1 MERKRHIRT
10 RLVIIFALISVGS
23 VLIASAF
30 AAFSMKSTTHDNLES
45 LQENKTAYYAEAVNS
60 WMERE
65 TAVVDNAAGYMER
78 ISEID
83 YDSIVAYAITQK
95 KVSDNVQEI
104 YIGFARDKHLC
115 IDADLPADFDY
126 TSRGWS
132 KDADT
137 AAGQKIYTAPYVDT
151 ITGGMVIT
159 IAKTFESAVGG
170 HGVVG
175 EDLSIATLLTMI
187 DGIVD
192 DEDGTYVF
200 MTTGDGTIV
209 LHENADFVMKDD
221 NAITINDV
229 LDGKYIEAAESGD
242 KFEDYDGENK
252 YIKKANVASCGW
264 TVYTVTPASV
274 YSDEIYKAIIGLAI
288 IALVLGLF
296 AAVVVFIVG
305 TNITKPIVA
314 VENQVTRLK
323 NLEIGKIEFEP
334 DRRNDELTA
343 MRFATVELT
352 NELNKI
358 VGSLIEVTTILAD
371 EFKNVYG
378 SVETSVNSNSEITDT
393 IQQISIAIDEVAN
406 QAQTAN
412 ESLIKVANEIETISE
427 RTSGMKEATDESL
440 KAASSGSKSIRQ
452 LSAQIKDTQN
462 LQKVASESVNNL
474 SQKSSLIDGISQTIS
489 SIAEQT
495 SLLALNASIEAA
507 RAGEAGRGFS
517 VVAEEIGKLA
527 DQTSNATN
535 EITSIISEIQAEIGE
550 VTGQMGEM
558 QKKSDECIEA
568 MGTTEEMFNGINN
581 SIQQVGNNVGT
592 VSIALEKL
600 NSGKENVVE
609 MFSDISSETEEL
621 TASSQKISDKVDAQ
635 HDAIETIGK
644 AMNQLEKVVGE
655 LNEIVDKFRL

>member
-1 MERKRHIRT
+1 MKKKRSIRG
-10 RLVIIFALISVGS
+10 RLVAIFSMISIGS
-23 VLIASAF
+23 VLIAAAF
-30 AAFSMKSTTHDNLES
+30 AAYAMRSNTHKDLKS
-45 LQENKTAYYAEAVNS
+45 LQENKTAYYAEAVNA
-60 WMERE
+60 WMQRE
-65 TAVVDNAAGYMER
+65 TSVVDYAAGYMAGIR
-78 ISEID
+78 SVD
-83 YDSIVAYAITQK
+83 YDQVLEYAITQK
-95 KVSDNVQEI
+95 KISDNIQEI

-132 KDADT
+132 IDAD
-137 AAGQKIYTAPYVDT
+137 AANGEKIYTAPYVDT

-159 IAKTFESAVGG
+159 VAATFNGAGG

-175 EDLSIATLLTMI
+175 EDLSIATLLTMLDSII
-187 DGIVD
+187 DD
-192 DEDGTYVF
+192 SDGTYAF

-209 LHENADFVMKDD
+209 LHKNDEFVMKDENVISID
-221 NAITINDV
+221 NV
-229 LDGKYIEAAESGD
+229 LDGKYLKAVESGNSF
-242 KFEDYDGENK
+242 KDYDGDMK
-252 YIKKANVASCGW
+252 YIRKATVNCCGW
-264 TVYTVTPASV
+264 TVYTVTPVSAFTSALN
-274 YSDEIYKAIIGLAI
+274 KAVIGLIVIAI
-288 IALVLGLF
+288 LLGLF

-314 VENQVTRLK
+314 VEKQVTKLK
-323 NLEIGKIEFEP
+323 DLEIGTIEFEP

-343 MRFATVELT
+343 MRFAVVGLT

-358 VGSLIEVTTILAD
+358 VGQLIDVTSILAD

-378 SVETSVNSNSEITDT
+378 SVEESVTNNSEITDT
-393 IQQISIAIDEVAN
+393 IQQISIAIDEVAD

-412 ESLIKVANEIETISE
+412 ESLIKVANEIETISD
-427 RTSGMKEATDESL
+427 RTSGMKEATDEAL
-440 KAASSGSKSIRQ
+440 KAATSGSSSIRQ
-452 LSAQIKDTQN
+452 LASQIGETQE
-462 LQKVASESVNNL
+462 LQKIASVSVNNL

-535 EITSIISEIQAEIGE
+535 EITSIISEIQTEIGE
-550 VTGQMGEM
+550 VTGQMGQM

-568 MGTTEEMFNGINN
+568 MGTTEEMFKGINN
-581 SIQQVGNNVGT
+581 SIQQVGNSVGT
-592 VSIALEKL
+592 VSVALNNL
-600 NSGKENVVE
+600 NTGKENVVE

-621 TASSQKISDKVDAQ
+621 TASSQKIATKVDDQNA
-635 HDAIETIGK
+635 AIETIGK
-644 AMNQLEKVVGE
+644 AMTQLEKVVND
-655 LNEIVDKFRL
+655 LNVIVDKFQL

>member
-1 MERKRHIRT
+1 MA
-10 RLVIIFALISVGS
+10 IFSMISIGS
-23 VLIASAF
+23 VLIAAAF
-30 AAFSMKSTTHDNLES
+30 AAYVMRSNTHKDLKS
-45 LQENKTAYYAEAVNS
+45 LQENKTAYYAEAVNA
-60 WMERE
+60 WMQRE
-65 TAVVDNAAGYMER
+65 TSVVDYAAGYMAGIR
-78 ISEID
+78 SVD
-83 YDSIVAYAITQK
+83 YDQVLEYAITQK
-95 KVSDNVQEI
+95 KISDNIQEI

-132 KDADT
+132 IDAD
-137 AAGQKIYTAPYVDT
+137 AANGEKIYTAPYVDT

-159 IAKTFESAVGG
+159 VAATFNGAGG

-175 EDLSIATLLTMI
+175 EDLSIATLLTMLDSII
-187 DGIVD
+187 DD
-192 DEDGTYVF
+192 SDGTYAF

-209 LHENADFVMKDD
+209 LHKNDEFVMKDENVISID
-221 NAITINDV
+221 NV
-229 LDGKYIEAAESGD
+229 LDGKYLKAVESGD
-242 KFEDYDGENK
+242 SFKDYDGDMK
-252 YIKKANVASCGW
+252 YIRKATVNCCGW
-264 TVYTVTPASV
+264 TVYTVTPVSAFTSALN
-274 YSDEIYKAIIGLAI
+274 KAVIGLLVIAI
-288 IALVLGLF
+288 LLGLF

-314 VENQVTRLK
+314 VEKQVTKLK
-323 NLEIGKIEFEP
+323 DLEIGTIEFEP

-343 MRFATVELT
+343 MRFAVVGLT

-358 VGSLIEVTTILAD
+358 VGQLIDVTSILAD

-378 SVETSVNSNSEITDT
+378 SVEESVTNNSEITDT
-393 IQQISIAIDEVAN
+393 IQQISIAIDEVAD

-412 ESLIKVANEIETISE
+412 ESLIKVANEIETISD
-427 RTSGMKEATDESL
+427 RTSGMKEATDEAL
-440 KAASSGSKSIRQ
+440 KAATSGSSSIRQ
-452 LSAQIKDTQN
+452 LASQIGETQE
-462 LQKVASESVNNL
+462 LQKIASVSVNNL

-535 EITSIISEIQAEIGE
+535 EITSIISEIQTEIGE
-550 VTGQMGEM
+550 VTGQMGQM

-568 MGTTEEMFNGINN
+568 MGTTEEMFKGINN
-581 SIQQVGNNVGT
+581 SIQQVGNSVGT
-592 VSIALEKL
+592 VSVALNNL
-600 NSGKENVVE
+600 NTGKENVVE

-621 TASSQKISDKVDAQ
+621 TASSQKIATKVDDHNA
-635 HDAIETIGK
+635 AIETIGK
-644 AMNQLEKVVGE
+644 AMTQLEKVVND
-655 LNEIVDKFRL
+655 LNVIVDKFQL

>member
-1 MERKRHIRT
+1 MA
-10 RLVIIFALISVGS
+10 IFSMISIGS
-23 VLIASAF
+23 VLIAAAF
-30 AAFSMKSTTHDNLES
+30 AAYVMRSNTHKDLKS
-45 LQENKTAYYAEAVNS
+45 LQENKTAYYAEAVNA
-60 WMERE
+60 WMQRE
-65 TAVVDNAAGYMER
+65 TSVVDYAAGYMAGIR
-78 ISEID
+78 SVD
-83 YDSIVAYAITQK
+83 YDQVLEYAITQK
-95 KVSDNVQEI
+95 KISDNIQEI

-132 KDADT
+132 IDAD
-137 AAGQKIYTAPYVDT
+137 AANGEKIYTAPYVDT

-159 IAKTFESAVGG
+159 VAATFNGAGG

-175 EDLSIATLLTMI
+175 EDLSIATLLTMLDSII
-187 DGIVD
+187 DD
-192 DEDGTYVF
+192 SDGTYAF

-209 LHENADFVMKDD
+209 LHKNDEFVMKDENVISID
-221 NAITINDV
+221 NV
-229 LDGKYIEAAESGD
+229 LDGKYLKAVESGNSF
-242 KFEDYDGENK
+242 KDYDGDMK
-252 YIKKANVASCGW
+252 YIRKATVNCCGW
-264 TVYTVTPASV
+264 TVYTVTPVSAFTSALN
-274 YSDEIYKAIIGLAI
+274 KAVIGLIVIAI
-288 IALVLGLF
+288 LLGLF

-314 VENQVTRLK
+314 VEKQVTKLK
-323 NLEIGKIEFEP
+323 DLEIGTIEFEP

-343 MRFATVELT
+343 MRFAVVGLT

-358 VGSLIEVTTILAD
+358 VGQLIDVTSILAD

-378 SVETSVNSNSEITDT
+378 SVEESVTNNSEITDT
-393 IQQISIAIDEVAN
+393 IQQISIAIDEVAD

-412 ESLIKVANEIETISE
+412 ESLIKVANEIETISD
-427 RTSGMKEATDESL
+427 RTSGMKEATDEAL
-440 KAASSGSKSIRQ
+440 KAATSGSSSIRQ
-452 LSAQIKDTQN
+452 LASQIGETQE
-462 LQKVASESVNNL
+462 LQKIASVSVNNL

-535 EITSIISEIQAEIGE
+535 EITSIISEIQTEIGE
-550 VTGQMGEM
+550 VTGQMGQM

-568 MGTTEEMFNGINN
+568 MGTTEEMFKGINN
-581 SIQQVGNNVGT
+581 SIQQVGNSVGT
-592 VSIALEKL
+592 VSVALNNL
-600 NSGKENVVE
+600 NTGKENVVE

-621 TASSQKISDKVDAQ
+621 TASSQKIATKVDDQNA
-635 HDAIETIGK
+635 AIETIGK
-644 AMNQLEKVVGE
+644 AMTQLEKVVND
-655 LNEIVDKFRL
+655 LNVIVDKFQL

>member
-1 MERKRHIRT
+1 
-10 RLVIIFALISVGS
+10 
-23 VLIASAF
+23 
-30 AAFSMKSTTHDNLES
+30 
-45 LQENKTAYYAEAVNS
+45 
-60 WMERE
+60 MERE
-65 TAVVDNAAGYMER
+65 TAVVDYAAGYMER
-78 ISEID
+78 LAIVD
-83 YDSIVAYAITQK
+83 YDNVLAYAITQK
-95 KVSDNVQEI
+95 KVSEDVQEI
-104 YIGFARDKHLC
+104 YIGFAKDKHLC

-132 KDADT
+132 KDAD
-137 AAGQKIYTAPYVDT
+137 AAGGKKIYTAPYVDT

-159 IAKTFESAVGG
+159 IARTFESVGGG

-175 EDLSIATLLTMI
+175 EDLSIATLLSMI
-187 DGIVD
+187 DSIVD

-209 LHENADFVMKDD
+209 LHKNADFVMKDD

-229 LDGKYIEAAESGD
+229 LDGEYLEAVESGD
-242 KFEDYDGENK
+242 KFEDYDGDKK
-252 YIKKANVASCGW
+252 YIKSAVVSSCGW

-274 YSDEIYKAIIGLAI
+274 YSDEIYKAILGLIIIAIIIGLF
-288 IALVLGLF
+288 V
-296 AAVVVFIVG
+296 AVVVFIVG

-314 VENQVTRLK
+314 VEKQVTRLK
-323 NLEIGKIEFEP
+323 DLEIGKIEFEP
-334 DRRNDELTA
+334 DRRNDELTS
-343 MRFATVELT
+343 MRFATVGLT

-358 VGSLIEVTTILAD
+358 VSQLIDVTTILAD
-371 EFKNVYG
+371 EFKNVYS
-378 SVETSVNSNSEITDT
+378 SVETSVDSNTEITDT

-440 KAASSGSKSIRQ
+440 KAASSGSNSIRQ
-452 LSAQIKDTQN
+452 LASQIRDTQD

-568 MGTTEEMFNGINN
+568 MSTTEEMFNGINN
-581 SIQQVGNNVGT
+581 SIQQVGDNVGT
-592 VSIALEKL
+592 VSIALDKL

-644 AMNQLEKVVGE
+644 TMNQLEKVVNE
-655 LNEIVDKFRL
+655 LNEIVDKFQL

>member
-1 MERKRHIRT
+1 MA
-10 RLVIIFALISVGS
+10 IFSMISIGS
-23 VLIASAF
+23 VLIAAAF
-30 AAFSMKSTTHDNLES
+30 AAYVMRSNTHKDLKS
-45 LQENKTAYYAEAVNS
+45 LQENKTAYYAEAVNA
-60 WMERE
+60 WMQRE
-65 TAVVDNAAGYMER
+65 TSVVDYAAGYMAGIR
-78 ISEID
+78 SVD
-83 YDSIVAYAITQK
+83 YDQVLEYAITQK
-95 KVSDNVQEI
+95 KISDNIQEI

-132 KDADT
+132 IDAD
-137 AAGQKIYTAPYVDT
+137 AANGEKIYTAPYVDT

-159 IAKTFESAVGG
+159 VAATFNGAGG

-175 EDLSIATLLTMI
+175 EDLSIATLLTMLDSII
-187 DGIVD
+187 DD
-192 DEDGTYVF
+192 SDGTYAF

-209 LHENADFVMKDD
+209 LHKNDEFVMKDENVISID
-221 NAITINDV
+221 NV
-229 LDGKYIEAAESGD
+229 LDGKYLKAVESGD
-242 KFEDYDGENK
+242 SFKDYDGDMK
-252 YIKKANVASCGW
+252 YIRKATVNCCGW
-264 TVYTVTPASV
+264 TVYTVTPVSAFTSALN
-274 YSDEIYKAIIGLAI
+274 KAVIGLLVIAI
-288 IALVLGLF
+288 LLGLF

-314 VENQVTRLK
+314 VEKQVTKLK
-323 NLEIGKIEFEP
+323 DLEIGTIEFEP

-343 MRFATVELT
+343 MRFAVVGLT

-358 VGSLIEVTTILAD
+358 VGQLIDVTSILAD

-378 SVETSVNSNSEITDT
+378 SVEESVTNNSEITDT
-393 IQQISIAIDEVAN
+393 IQQISIAIDEVAD

-412 ESLIKVANEIETISE
+412 ESLIKVANEIETISD
-427 RTSGMKEATDESL
+427 RTSGMKEATDEAL
-440 KAASSGSKSIRQ
+440 KAATSGSSSIRQ
-452 LSAQIKDTQN
+452 LASQIGETQE
-462 LQKVASESVNNL
+462 LQKIASVSVNNL

-535 EITSIISEIQAEIGE
+535 EITSIISEIQTEIGE
-550 VTGQMGEM
+550 VTGQMGQM

-568 MGTTEEMFNGINN
+568 MGTTEEMFKGINN
-581 SIQQVGNNVGT
+581 SIQQVGNSVGT
-592 VSIALEKL
+592 VSVALNNL
-600 NSGKENVVE
+600 NTGKENVVE

-621 TASSQKISDKVDAQ
+621 TASSQKIATKVDDQNA
-635 HDAIETIGK
+635 AIETIGK
-644 AMNQLEKVVGE
+644 AMTQLEKVVND
-655 LNEIVDKFRL
+655 LNVIVDKFQL

>member
-1 MERKRHIRT
+1 MA
-10 RLVIIFALISVGS
+10 IFSMISIGS
-23 VLIASAF
+23 VLIAAAF
-30 AAFSMKSTTHDNLES
+30 AAYAMRSNTHKDLKS
-45 LQENKTAYYAEAVNS
+45 LQENKTAYYAEAVNA
-60 WMERE
+60 WMQRE
-65 TAVVDNAAGYMER
+65 TSVVDYAAGYMAGIR
-78 ISEID
+78 SVD
-83 YDSIVAYAITQK
+83 YDQVLEYAITQK
-95 KVSDNVQEI
+95 KISDNIQEI

-132 KDADT
+132 IDAD
-137 AAGQKIYTAPYVDT
+137 AANGEKIYTAPYVDT

-159 IAKTFESAVGG
+159 VAATFNGAGG

-175 EDLSIATLLTMI
+175 EDLSIATLLTMLDSII
-187 DGIVD
+187 DD
-192 DEDGTYVF
+192 SDGTYAF

-209 LHENADFVMKDD
+209 LHKNDEFVMKDENVISID
-221 NAITINDV
+221 NV
-229 LDGKYIEAAESGD
+229 LDGKYLKAVESGNSF
-242 KFEDYDGENK
+242 KDYDGDMK
-252 YIKKANVASCGW
+252 YIRKATVNCCGW
-264 TVYTVTPASV
+264 TVYTVTPVSAFTSALN
-274 YSDEIYKAIIGLAI
+274 KAVIGLIVIAI
-288 IALVLGLF
+288 LLGLF

-314 VENQVTRLK
+314 VEKQVTKLK
-323 NLEIGKIEFEP
+323 DLEIGTIEFEP

-343 MRFATVELT
+343 MRFAVVGLT

-358 VGSLIEVTTILAD
+358 VGQLIDVTSILAD

-378 SVETSVNSNSEITDT
+378 SVEESVTNNSEITDT
-393 IQQISIAIDEVAN
+393 IQQISIAIDEVAD

-412 ESLIKVANEIETISE
+412 ESLIKVANEIETISD
-427 RTSGMKEATDESL
+427 RTSGMKEATDEAL
-440 KAASSGSKSIRQ
+440 KAATSGSSSIRQ
-452 LSAQIKDTQN
+452 LASQIGETQE
-462 LQKVASESVNNL
+462 LQKIASVSVNNL

-535 EITSIISEIQAEIGE
+535 EITSIISEIQTEIGE
-550 VTGQMGEM
+550 VTGQMGQM

-568 MGTTEEMFNGINN
+568 MGTTEEMFKGINN
-581 SIQQVGNNVGT
+581 SIQQVGNSVGT
-592 VSIALEKL
+592 VSVALNNL
-600 NSGKENVVE
+600 NTGKENVVE

-621 TASSQKISDKVDAQ
+621 TASSQKIATKVDDQNA
-635 HDAIETIGK
+635 AIETIGK
-644 AMNQLEKVVGE
+644 AMTQLEKVVND
-655 LNEIVDKFRL
+655 LNVIVDKFQL